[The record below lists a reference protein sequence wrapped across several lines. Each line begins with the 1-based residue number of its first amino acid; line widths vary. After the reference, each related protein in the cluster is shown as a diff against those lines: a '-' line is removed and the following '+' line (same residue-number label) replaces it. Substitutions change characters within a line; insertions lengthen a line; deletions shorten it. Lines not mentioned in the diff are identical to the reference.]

1 EVQPAEAGD
10 VSLLKLRTLDV
21 LLIDLADSASIALE
35 LLEEGIGDCVPFSEE
50 ANMLF
55 PLATS
60 LASYAMNWMGG
71 LEGDRGAGYVTA
83 EELIAAE
90 EAPPMLGRK
99 AKAEPPKRKPTVAAL
114 AAQQTDMLA
123 AIQALSSRVQLL
135 TKANQ
140 KLADMLGAPPRAALP
155 KSPHAAAG
163 ALEDGPVALAIDG
176 EGTEEGAPL
185 AAALLAQS
193 RALNTLVTQLAGSN
207 DPLSDLGAG
216 SSSSLSVKGSAA
228 RLKLQKELHSRTG
241 AFFGR
246 VQEAALRRMEPTAN
260 LSVLQGRCPEAL
272 SHDKVPRKAFD
283 LLGSNQT
290 EGAKDVLA
298 LAIVMI
304 DQLVSDSGRADLGWI
319 LTLQEDPPST
329 VFSSPQHSSGSVRVC
344 SHLADPKWVAVALS
358 YVKEMGT
365 LASRRAEVPRSQP
378 SGLLCWEKRRS
389 PFPRTSFG
397 IRERSHQAPDTAVY
411 PLPVPDLSVF
421 LAGSPHSGSPG
432 KALSAGMKEAL
443 IAKVLHVVVMSLNYL
458 HSDLRHVPVSPE
470 ALRPYRDVEPSRL
483 KISGD
488 GAWPLADFLGPELKL
503 AYLEPRVL
511 RSIPS
516 NNLPFPD
523 TSKEDPVKAKQLL
536 KLWDS
541 RGLLFLAFEP
551 KRDREL
557 TRVFSAY
564 KNEESDRQIG
574 DRRGGNSLE
583 GRLVGP
589 SKTLPPGYM
598 LTAITI
604 PPGYCAIGASTDRA
618 DFYHQALI
626 SPSRA
631 ECN

>member
-1 EVQPAEAGD
+1 MNPEEVQPAEAGD
-10 VSLLKLRTLDV
+10 VSLLKLRSHLLLPGAEEGPPAVCYCVLKRPGGFLLAVPLDYLPAGLLREATAEGFTGVLGPHVVASAPAVELGESGEWMGVYPPRTLDV

-90 EAPPMLGRK
+90 EAPPILGRK

-123 AIQALSSRVQLL
+123 AIQALSSQVQLL

-140 KLADMLGAPPRAALP
+140 PQAPTPGAGEGQVPQVQQVQLAPRPVLAAPVSAAIAASPVQPRRLADMLGAPPRAALP

-176 EGTEEGAPL
+176 EGAEEGAPL

-193 RALNTLVTQLAGSN
+193 RALNTLVTQLAGSS

-260 LSVLQGRCPEAL
+260 LSVLQEDAQRHSVMTKYLERYGGYRDQRTFGLLQWQLAQ
-272 SHDKVPRKAFD
+272 AFD

-358 YVKEMGT
+358 YVKEMET

-378 SGLLCWEKRRS
+378 SGPASVEAPAKAS
-389 PFPRTSFG
+389 P
-397 IRERSHQAPDTAVY
+397 Q
-411 PLPVPDLSVF
+411 
-421 LAGSPHSGSPG
+421 
-432 KALSAGMKEAL
+432 
-443 IAKVLHVVVMSLNYL
+443 LN
-458 HSDLRHVPVSPE
+458 R
-470 ALRPYRDVEPSRL
+470 
-483 KISGD
+483 
-488 GAWPLADFLGPELKL
+488 
-503 AYLEPRVL
+503 
-511 RSIPS
+511 
-516 NNLPFPD
+516 
-523 TSKEDPVKAKQLL
+523 KQQRA
-536 KLWDS
+536 KLWAE
-541 RGLLFLAFEP
+541 RKAAAAQP
-551 KRDREL
+551 K
-557 TRVFSAY
+557 S
-564 KNEESDRQIG
+564 
-574 DRRGGNSLE
+574 
-583 GRLVGP
+583 
-589 SKTLPPGYM
+589 
-598 LTAITI
+598 
-604 PPGYCAIGASTDRA
+604 
-618 DFYHQALI
+618 
-626 SPSRA
+626 
-631 ECN
+631 